1 MQVSVL
7 YKKLKLSL
15 SIIWYSTKAGNC
27 VTVSCYYAC
36 LLGTQEF
43 LCGVRA
49 ADVTCAKQYADIPD
63 PPDSLEFLELVQM
76 LMEEH
81 NVQFTRTVGDAMEF
95 YVQMVQFIED
105 ELTRV
110 SMH

>member
-1 MQVSVL
+1 ML
-7 YKKLKLSL
+7 L
-15 SIIWYSTKAGNC
+15 
-27 VTVSCYYAC
+27 C
-36 LLGTQEF
+36 LLTAGTQDF

-49 ADVTCAKQYADIPD
+49 ADVTSAKQYADIPD
-63 PPDSLEFLELVQM
+63 PPASLEFLELVQM

-81 NVQFTRTVGDAMEF
+81 NVQFPRTVGDAMEF